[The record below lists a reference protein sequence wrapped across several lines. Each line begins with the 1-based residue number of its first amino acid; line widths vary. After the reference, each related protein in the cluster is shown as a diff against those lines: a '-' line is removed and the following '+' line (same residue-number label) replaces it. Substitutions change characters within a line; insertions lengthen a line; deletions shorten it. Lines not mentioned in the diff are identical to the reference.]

1 MAVKD
6 LVSSI
11 MPVNAGVIGLNYV
24 MRLNRDTIVKAL
36 SATSEKLKS
45 EGVTGEVCIFGGAA
59 MVLAFDAREST
70 RDVDAVFKPS
80 GIVRKMAAEV
90 ATELD
95 LSPTWLNDGVKGY
108 TSAEQDYVEGN
119 MPQFSNLRVIRPS
132 ASYLLA
138 MKCLAARV
146 EGYDTAGD
154 KNDVLFLIKE
164 LSLGSTED
172 VLRIVEKYYP
182 ANRLHV
188 KTRFFVEEIIQELQS
203 Q

>member
-1 MAVKD
+1 
-6 LVSSI
+6 
-11 MPVNAGVIGLNYV
+11 
-24 MRLNRDTIVKAL
+24 
-36 SATSEKLKS
+36 
-45 EGVTGEVCIFGGAA
+45 
-59 MVLAFDAREST
+59 
-70 RDVDAVFKPS
+70 
-80 GIVRKMAAEV
+80 
-90 ATELD
+90 
-95 LSPTWLNDGVKGY
+95 
-108 TSAEQDYVEGN
+108 
-119 MPQFSNLRVIRPS
+119 
-132 ASYLLA
+132 